1 MTSYRG
7 NEAID
12 WFGFSQLWSQTVGYA
27 VITSRIDSLNR
38 RKTLNKS
45 LASAR
50 LLFCGKGDGV
60 KVPHLAASE
69 IVINNFMVSGLA
81 SRSITD
87 NAGWHTQNT
96 QIFYPAILTYEKL
109 YGILFLIKI
118 EIIKGKPAER
128 QGHKARSD

>member
-27 VITSRIDSLNR
+27 VITNRIDSLNR
-38 RKTLNKS
+38 RKTLSKS
-45 LASAR
+45 LAEAR
-50 LLFCGKGDGV
+50 LLLCGKGDGV

-96 QIFYPAILTYEKL
+96 QIFYPTLLTCKNF
-109 YGILFLIKI
+109 YGIFISKKRDYF
-118 EIIKGKPAER
+118 KGKPVER
-128 QGHKARSD
+128 QERKARRD

>member
-1 MTSYRG
+1 MENNDYGLLYDAAVAWKELTEYYYVFT
-7 NEAID
+7 
-12 WFGFSQLWSQTVGYA
+12 FGYKQQLYTIHLSFP
-27 VITSRIDSLNR
+27 SE
-38 RKTLNKS
+38 
-45 LASAR
+45 
-50 LLFCGKGDGV
+50 

-96 QIFYPAILTYEKL
+96 QIFYSAILTYEKL

-118 EIIKGKPAER
+118 EII
-128 QGHKARSD
+128 

>member
-1 MTSYRG
+1 MAEMTSYRG
-7 NEAID
+7 DEAID
-12 WFGFSQLWSQTVGYA
+12 RFGFSRLWSQTVGYA
-27 VITSRIDSLNR
+27 VTTSRIDSLNR
-38 RKTLNKS
+38 RKTLSKS

-118 EIIKGKPAER
+118 EII
-128 QGHKARSD
+128 

>member
-1 MTSYRG
+1 M
-7 NEAID
+7 I
-12 WFGFSQLWSQTVGYA
+12 YA

-38 RKTLNKS
+38 RKTLSKS

-96 QIFYPAILTYEKL
+96 QIFYPTLLTCKNF
-109 YGILFLIKI
+109 YGIFISKKRDYF
-118 EIIKGKPAER
+118 KGKAVER
-128 QGHKARSD
+128 QERKARRD

>member
-1 MTSYRG
+1 M
-7 NEAID
+7 
-12 WFGFSQLWSQTVGYA
+12 GYA

-38 RKTLNKS
+38 RKTLSKS

-109 YGILFLIKI
+109 YGILFLIKM
-118 EIIKGKPAER
+118 EIYLKANLLKGRDAKPEGAKVKKFDQVSR
-128 QGHKARSD
+128 LPLFSYHI

>member
-1 MTSYRG
+1 MVCMENNDYGLLYGAAVAWKELTEYYYVFT
-7 NEAID
+7 
-12 WFGFSQLWSQTVGYA
+12 FGYKQQLYTIHLSFP
-27 VITSRIDSLNR
+27 SE
-38 RKTLNKS
+38 
-45 LASAR
+45 
-50 LLFCGKGDGV
+50 

-118 EIIKGKPAER
+118 EII
-128 QGHKARSD
+128 

>member
-12 WFGFSQLWSQTVGYA
+12 WFDFSQLWSQTVGYA

-118 EIIKGKPAER
+118 EII
-128 QGHKARSD
+128 

>member
-1 MTSYRG
+1 MVCMENNDYGLLYDAAVAWKELTEYYYVFT
-7 NEAID
+7 
-12 WFGFSQLWSQTVGYA
+12 FGYKQQLYTIHLSFP
-27 VITSRIDSLNR
+27 SE
-38 RKTLNKS
+38 
-45 LASAR
+45 
-50 LLFCGKGDGV
+50 

-118 EIIKGKPAER
+118 ELFKGKPAER
-128 QGHKARSD
+128 QGRKARRG

>member
-1 MTSYRG
+1 MIAAMTSYRG
-7 NEAID
+7 DEAID

-38 RKTLNKS
+38 RKTLSKS

-118 EIIKGKPAER
+118 EII
-128 QGHKARSD
+128 

>member
-1 MTSYRG
+1 MG
-7 NEAID
+7 C
-12 WFGFSQLWSQTVGYA
+12 A
-27 VITSRIDSLNR
+27 VTTSRIDFLNR
-38 RKTLNKS
+38 TKTLSES

-118 EIIKGKPAER
+118 EII
-128 QGHKARSD
+128 

>member
-1 MTSYRG
+1 MIAAMTSYRG
-7 NEAID
+7 DEAID

-118 EIIKGKPAER
+118 EII
-128 QGHKARSD
+128 

>member
-1 MTSYRG
+1 L
-7 NEAID
+7 I
-12 WFGFSQLWSQTVGYA
+12 YA

-38 RKTLNKS
+38 RKTLSKS
-45 LASAR
+45 LAEAR
-50 LLFCGKGDGV
+50 LLLCGKGDGV

-118 EIIKGKPAER
+118 EII
-128 QGHKARSD
+128 

>member
-96 QIFYPAILTYEKL
+96 QIFYPTLLTCKNF
-109 YGILFLIKI
+109 YGIFISKKRYYF
-118 EIIKGKPAER
+118 KGKPVER
-128 QGHKARSD
+128 QERKARRD

>member
-1 MTSYRG
+1 MRVYIWMEGTDADCVNNAAAEDPATY
-7 NEAID
+7 N
-12 WFGFSQLWSQTVGYA
+12 VN
-27 VITSRIDSLNR
+27 V
-38 RKTLNKS
+38 K
-45 LASAR
+45 LAGIS
-50 LLFCGKGDGV
+50 
-60 KVPHLAASE
+60 

-118 EIIKGKPAER
+118 EII
-128 QGHKARSD
+128 

>member
-1 MTSYRG
+1 MCSDC
-7 NEAID
+7 N
-12 WFGFSQLWSQTVGYA
+12 FSNQYTYFSRSIGYYN
-27 VITSRIDSLNR
+27 VNV
-38 RKTLNKS
+38 K
-45 LASAR
+45 LAGIS
-50 LLFCGKGDGV
+50 
-60 KVPHLAASE
+60 

-118 EIIKGKPAER
+118 EII
-128 QGHKARSD
+128 

>member
-1 MTSYRG
+1 M
-7 NEAID
+7 I
-12 WFGFSQLWSQTVGYA
+12 YA

-38 RKTLNKS
+38 RKTLSKS

-96 QIFYPAILTYEKL
+96 QIFYPTLLTCKNF
-109 YGILFLIKI
+109 YGIFISKKRYYF
-118 EIIKGKPAER
+118 KGKPVER
-128 QGHKARSD
+128 QERKARRD

>member
-1 MTSYRG
+1 MCSDC
-7 NEAID
+7 N
-12 WFGFSQLWSQTVGYA
+12 FSNPYTYFSRSIGYYN
-27 VITSRIDSLNR
+27 VNV
-38 RKTLNKS
+38 K
-45 LASAR
+45 LAGIS
-50 LLFCGKGDGV
+50 
-60 KVPHLAASE
+60 

-118 EIIKGKPAER
+118 EII
-128 QGHKARSD
+128 

>member
-1 MTSYRG
+1 M
-7 NEAID
+7 
-12 WFGFSQLWSQTVGYA
+12 GYA
-27 VITSRIDSLNR
+27 VITSRIDSLYR
-38 RKTLNKS
+38 RKTLSKS

-109 YGILFLIKI
+109 YGILLLIKI
-118 EIIKGKPAER
+118 EII
-128 QGHKARSD
+128 